1 MSIPFHFDLES
12 PAWLRNLRWAAIFGM
27 AASVFGAF
35 FLQAHIPVTKISILL
50 GALAFWNL
58 LLPWIERRF
67 ITSSKGF
74 IFFQILI
81 DIIVLTIVLWSTGG
95 LVNPFVSFLILHVMI
110 AGLLLNPF
118 LTIVVSLFAVSC
130 VIFLVEAPGLSIGM
144 EVVRLMNSPIWYGI
158 PIGLILLIFFT
169 NGFILVFLNRLGRTQ
184 EELRQKVKMEALGRL
199 VAGLA
204 HEIGTPL
211 NSILILAKD
220 LEGSAEESHR
230 KELGIIAQQ
239 AKRCGEIVSLL
250 LGYSRTFVR
259 KGEDVK
265 YTEVSLIPWLREIY
279 ELLLQ
284 GEKKSSPQEIDFQI
298 EVDPKISPVIK
309 VPELILRQALENL
322 LKNSRDALE
331 NRPEP
336 RIRLKVMHDP
346 EEKEIVFRVEDN
358 GPGFSKEEKD
368 RAFEAFF
375 TTKKMG
381 LGNGL
386 GLYISY
392 YLLSQVGGRIAIE
405 DSPGDGAK
413 IRVHLPDLES
423 IEERIIQ

>member
-1 MSIPFHFDLES
+1 MPIPNHFDLES

-27 AASVFGAF
+27 AASVFGAY
-35 FLQAHIPVTKISILL
+35 FLEAHIPVTKISILL
-50 GALAFWNL
+50 GALGFWNL
-58 LLPWIERRF
+58 MLPWVERRI
-67 ITSSKGF
+67 ITSSRGF
-74 IFFQILI
+74 IFFQILV
-81 DIIVLTIVLWSTGG
+81 DIIVLTIVLWNSGG
-95 LVNPFVSFLILHVMI
+95 LVNPFVTFFILHVMI

-118 LTIVVSLFAVSC
+118 LTVVVSLFAVSC
-130 VIFLVEAPGLSIGM
+130 VVFLVEAPGLSIGM
-144 EVVRLMNSPIWYGI
+144 EVIKLMNSPIWYGI

-169 NGFILVFLNRLGRTQ
+169 NGFILVFLNRLGMAQ

-220 LEGSAEESHR
+220 LETSVDEAHR
-230 KELGIIAQQ
+230 KELSIIAQQ

-265 YTEVSLIPWLREIY
+265 YTEVALVSWLQEIY
-279 ELLLQ
+279 DLLLQ
-284 GEKKSSPQEIDFQI
+284 GDKKSSLQEVNFQI
-298 EVDPKISPVIK
+298 EVDPELPKLIK

-322 LKNSRDALE
+322 LKNSRDAIE
-331 NRPEP
+331 NQKDPK
-336 RIRLKVMHDP
+336 IRLKVMHDP

-405 DSPGDGAK
+405 DSQGDGAK